1 MTRKGQDVP
10 LATELRVLPA
20 VDIDFPIGIP
30 GLRGVRKFRLEP
42 LGSEVKE
49 NAVNPFGKLI
59 ALEPVLL
66 ADGSYAEALRLIV
79 AAPGLL
85 WPDYKVEVDDNTL
98 ELLEI
103 GSAEE
108 TAALVVVTLKETLAE
123 STANLFAPIVLNTKK
138 YIGAQILPQRHTEDL
153 IATIHTP
160 LPQFIR

>member
-1 MTRKGQDVP
+1 VTRKGQPVP

-30 GLRGVRKFRLEP
+30 GLRGVRKFKLEP
-42 LGSEVKE
+42 LGADVRE
-49 NAVNPFGKLI
+49 NALNPFGKLI

-66 ADGSYAEALRLIV
+66 SDGSYAEALRLIV

-85 WPDYKVEVDDNTL
+85 WPNYKVEIDESTL

-103 GSAEE
+103 ESPEDA
-108 TAALVVVTLKETLAE
+108 AALVVITLKETLAL

-138 YIGAQILPQRHTEDL
+138 YIGAQILPQKHTEDL
-153 IATIHTP
+153 IAAIHTP
-160 LPQFIR
+160 LPQF